1 MDAVMWNSSAQ
12 LGNAPLTLAVA
23 LLIAL
28 AAGCATAGTGSGAD
42 RDVITAE
49 MIAASSASDV
59 HQLIRTTRP
68 AWLRA
73 RGAVTMRTSDEGIED
88 VPIVVYLDNNRLG
101 TVEDLSALST
111 QGITEIR
118 RLSPRDATQR
128 FGTGHSRGAIV
139 VSRNP

>member
-1 MDAVMWNSSAQ
+1 MWNLLRPLGRSS
-12 LGNAPLTLAVA
+12 LALVGA
-23 LLIAL
+23 MLIAV

-42 RDVITAE
+42 RDVITAK

-88 VPIVVYLDNNRLG
+88 IPIVVYVDNNRLG
-101 TVEDLSALST
+101 TIEDLTALST